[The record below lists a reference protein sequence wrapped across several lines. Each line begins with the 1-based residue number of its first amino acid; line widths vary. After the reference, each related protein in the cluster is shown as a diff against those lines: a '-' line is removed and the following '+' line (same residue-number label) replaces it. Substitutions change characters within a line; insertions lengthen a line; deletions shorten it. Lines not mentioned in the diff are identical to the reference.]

1 MSQSISTLSQYCG
14 QKTIAYL
21 EQLELPSFECRR
33 LVVALSG
40 GMDSTALLS
49 LLCEAAPK
57 FFPNCGIVALH
68 INHGLSSAAGD
79 WQEHCKNLSAD
90 LNAEFVVKI
99 VSVEKQS
106 GGLEEAARLAR
117 YQAFSEF
124 LEPGDCLLLGHHV
137 NDQAETL
144 LLRLMRGSGPK
155 GLSAMA
161 QARMLGDHPLIRPLL
176 EVEPQQLQEYLI
188 DRKTTWVEDDSNV
201 DEGFD
206 RNFLR
211 HQVMPLLETRWP
223 GFSQRWSQSAEH
235 CRQADSQ
242 LDDLAIFQLES
253 CNVKNEKLGCSLS
266 LSALLELAGPSQDQL
281 LRYWFGEQGYNM
293 PSMKLLGELRRQLFK
308 PTRADHQSM
317 VRAGDCCMAVF
328 DGRLFLMPVSGAV
341 AQPLSVD
348 STWDSREPLQLAGGW
363 VLTALEQPVDTL
375 TGADT
380 TIVDSGLS
388 IWLPWL
394 VTTKVR
400 KPGLRARP
408 VGRRHSQS
416 FKKLLQENNI
426 APWLRPL
433 IPLIYDED
441 QLLAVGDYWRESGAS
456 LNGSPDTSQN
466 AADQGRR
473 VSLVWAYKP

>member
-1 MSQSISTLSQYCG
+1 VGVSQSLSKLSQYCG

-57 FFPNCGIVALH
+57 LFPHCGVVALH

-79 WQEHCKNLSAD
+79 WQEHCRNLCAD
-90 LNAEFVVKI
+90 LNAEFVVKRI
-99 VSVEKQS
+99 SVEKQS

-161 QARMLGDHPLIRPLL
+161 QARMLGDNPLIRPLL
-176 EVEPQQLQEYLI
+176 EIEPQKLQQYLI
-188 DRKTTWVEDDSNV
+188 SRKTTWVEDDSNV

-211 HQVMPLLETRWP
+211 HQVMPLLESRWP
-223 GFSQRWSQSAEH
+223 GFSQRWSQSADH

-242 LDDLAIFQLES
+242 LDDLAIFQLQS
-253 CNVKNEKLGCSLS
+253 CDVKNEKLGCSLS
-266 LSALLELAGPSQDQL
+266 LNALLELAGPSQDQL
-281 LRYWFGEQGYNM
+281 LRYWFGDQGYNM

-308 PTRADHQSM
+308 PNRADHQSM

-328 DGRLFLMPVSGAV
+328 DDRLFLMPVLAVV
-341 AQPLSVD
+341 AQPLRTD
-348 STWDSREPLQLAGGW
+348 LMWDSRAPLQLDGGW
-363 VLTALEQPVDTL
+363 VLTASELPVDSL
-375 TGADT
+375 TGTAPT
-380 TIVDSGLS
+380 KVESGLLV
-388 IWLPWL
+388 WLPWL
-394 VTTKVR
+394 VTMKAR

-408 VGRRHSQS
+408 IGRRHSQS

-456 LNGSPDTSQN
+456 ADTSQD
-466 AADQGRR
+466 AANQGRW
-473 VSLVWAYKP
+473 VSLVWAYRP